1 MPKSNL
7 RGGKSYKK
15 AKGGGNETDAASIFL
30 TKEDD
35 QMVGR
40 IVRMLGDLN
49 VSVFCQD
56 NKTRICKIAMGI
68 KKKIRFFAGDVVLV
82 SLRDC
87 LVSKAELEAGKR
99 SDRGDVLGKYNEAQY
114 NQLKADGIP
123 AYVFAQ
129 TDTLVKIAA
138 KFDEGDMKGALALGE
153 DAEENYEFGEGDHTE
168 EENITANTMII
179 QPGTFPVTNKNNKD
193 NDKDI
198 DLETL

>member
-99 SDRGDVLGKYNEAQY
+99 SDRGDVLGKYSEAQY

-153 DAEENYEFGEGDHTE
+153 DAEENYEFGEGG
-168 EENITANTMII
+168 ENESETKPANTLVT
-179 QPGTFPVTNKNNKD
+179 QPGTFPVTNKNNRD
-193 NDKDI
+193 EDKDV
-198 DLETL
+198 DLDTL

>member
-1 MPKSNL
+1 
-7 RGGKSYKK
+7 
-15 AKGGGNETDAASIFL
+15 
-30 TKEDD
+30 
-35 QMVGR
+35 MVGR

-99 SDRGDVLGKYNEAQY
+99 SDRGDVLGKYSEAQY

-153 DAEENYEFGEGDHTE
+153 DAEENYEFGEGG
-168 EENITANTMII
+168 ENESETKPANTLVT
-179 QPGTFPVTNKNNKD
+179 QPGTFPVTNKNNRD
-193 NDKDI
+193 EDKDV
-198 DLETL
+198 DLDTL

>member
-1 MPKSNL
+1 MPKPNV

-15 AKGGGNETDAASIFL
+15 AKGGSNESDAAAIFL

-68 KKKIRFFAGDVVLV
+68 KKKVRFFAGDVVLV

-87 LVSKAELEAGKR
+87 LVSKADLEAGKR

-123 AYVFAQ
+123 NYVFAQ

-153 DAEENYEFGEGDHTE
+153 DAVENYEFGEGGDTE
-168 EENITANTMII
+168 EENVTANTMVT
-179 QPGTFPVTNKNNKD
+179 QPGSFTVTNKNNKD
-193 NDKDI
+193 EDKDI
-198 DLETL
+198 DLDTL